1 MTKSRGFTLIE
12 TIIAMALIMIA
23 AFVFTPVFAM
33 SFRQISDAG
42 IWQNTVIRQRA
53 DLENQLARRGDI
65 LSSADT
71 AKYPIEEVLISLH
84 EAPGDPAL
92 SETSEISG
100 RILSD
105 TLENKTNI
113 KSFISDIYAN
123 ESDTAGAK
131 IIVSPK
137 TVYYN
142 ELLPGKTFRL
152 FGVNLT
158 FADDPVSKIKIYSGF
173 IDVTSV
179 FDIEFESIANMISLT
194 VKAGAPAYF
203 YRYAPFKIVYSGND
217 EAWITALSPT
227 IIAVTDTGDFITG
240 YLKDGS
246 MVFAKG
252 FGKITVGPVNDIVY
266 NFQRREYV
274 AVGDANLF
282 RTFGDTLSW
291 VNNDTAGI
299 SLANNNY
306 SVSVDWLNNYMI
318 GSSYSTA
325 AENKVLLSVKNYD
338 YALKTIYEPPTV
350 EDTIY
355 SIESKGFDFIRST
368 AYVNSYNENN
378 EFIAEQSF
386 SSDYIMAIGYYGV
399 KINDGEYA
407 YYDLMYAIQDV
418 TTGWFDI
425 SATSGTPSN
434 APASAVK
441 MTGIASGVGKCEM
454 NTSGVFSG
462 SAEYS
467 VFLACTDKGELFG
480 IAPPSPTGPMIVPDA
495 TDWEA
500 VPHGRNISSLKSIA
514 YGNGRFIAVGSGA
527 SNIITGTVTANTA
540 SDTPDLKINIGWT
553 ETNLNGILFEEI
565 RFINYS
571 FYAVGRKGDK
581 GVIYGSQD
589 GTSWKELYMTADNCT
604 ITSIAGE

>member
-1 MTKSRGFTLIE
+1 MIKSRGFTLIE

-23 AFVFTPVFAM
+23 AFVFAPVFAM

-71 AKYPIEEVLISLH
+71 VKYPQQDILISLH
-84 EAPGDPAL
+84 EAAGEPAL

-131 IIVSPK
+131 IIVAPK
-137 TVYYN
+137 TIYYN
-142 ELLPGKTFRL
+142 EVLPGKIFRL

-173 IDVTSV
+173 IDVTFA
-179 FDIEFESIANMISLT
+179 FDIAFESYANMISLT

-203 YRYAPFKIVYSGND
+203 YRYAPFKIVYNGND

-240 YLKDGS
+240 YSKDGS

-252 FGKITVGPVNDIVY
+252 FGKITAGPVNDIVY
-266 NFQRREYV
+266 NFQKREYV
-274 AVGDANLF
+274 AAGNANLF
-282 RTFGDTLSW
+282 AVFGNTLSW
-291 VNNDTAGI
+291 VTSNTVNLP
-299 SLANNNY
+299 SANNNY
-306 SVSVDWLNNYMI
+306 ALSVDWLNNYMI

-325 AENKVLLSVKNYD
+325 AESKVLLSVKNND
-338 YALKTIYEPPTV
+338 YAVKSVYEAQTTEENIYK
-350 EDTIY
+350 
-355 SIESKGFDFIRST
+355 IEAEWFDFMRST
-368 AYVNSYNENN
+368 AYVNTYDVNS
-378 EFIAEQSF
+378 EFVAEQSF
-386 SSDYIMAIGYYGV
+386 SDDYIFAAGYYGV
-399 KINDGEYA
+399 TVNDGNTVYYDLVYAIENDGE
-407 YYDLMYAIQDV
+407 
-418 TTGWFDI
+418 WFDI
-425 SATSGTPSN
+425 SDPDGVPSN
-434 APASAVK
+434 ASASAVK
-441 MTGIASGVGKCEM
+441 LTGIASGVGKCEM
-454 NTSGVFSG
+454 NTSGTFSG
-462 SAEYS
+462 SVEYS
-467 VFLACTDKGELFG
+467 VFLACTDTGQIYG
-480 IAPPSPTGPMIVPDA
+480 ITPLSPTGPMIVPEN
-495 TDWEA
+495 TDWES
-500 VPHGRNISSLKSIA
+500 VPHGRNIASLKSIA
-514 YGNGRFIAVGSGA
+514 YGNGRFIAVGSGVN
-527 SNIITGTVTANTA
+527 NIITGTVITNTA
-540 SDTPDLKINIGWT
+540 SETPALNISMNWT
-553 ETNLNGILFEEI
+553 EMNLNGILFEEI

-589 GTSWKELYMTADNCT
+589 GASWKELYMTADNCS
-604 ITSIAGE
+604 ITSVAGE